1 MKQAS
6 IQEVLAML
14 ITARRELEV
23 VLRLTAIAT
32 VIPRAARNELSVMR
46 DDLARIVAELERTS

>member
-14 ITARRELEV
+14 ITARHELEV